1 MSATA
6 LITALSGPGSSLKA
20 EQLFAVRGWVAVV
33 TGGGTGL
40 GLVTA
45 LALAENG
52 AKVYI
57 TGRRAEPLDE
67 AARAFA
73 ARKDAGGGAIV
84 AVPADVSTKEGIK
97 KLVAA
102 VGAHE
107 TFVNLLVNNHGV
119 SQGATDITAVAQT
132 PEALSAH
139 MFDGEEF
146 DTWLS
151 TYRINSASYYFTS
164 FAFLPLLAAAKSK
177 GGFGE
182 PGNIINISSMSG
194 VTITSQRG
202 QFNYNASKAATL
214 SLSHQLATEFAR
226 AGFGIRVNTVLPG
239 YFPSGMTVIPNE
251 SNTGSEAHTAEF
263 KNQWGIPFGRPG
275 NAREYAGAILSLA
288 TNSYVTGAEHL
299 IDGGWMIDQAF

>member
-6 LITALSGPGSSLKA
+6 LVSALSGTNSLKA
-20 EQLFAVRGWVAVV
+20 ASLFDVRGWVAVV

-57 TGRRAEPLDE
+57 TGRRPEPLDE
-67 AARAFA
+67 AVAAFA
-73 ARKDAGGGAIV
+73 ARKDESGGAIV
-84 AVPADVSTKEGIK
+84 AVQADVSTKEGIK

-102 VGAHE
+102 VGE
-107 TFVNLLVNNHGV
+107 KEKFVNLLVNNHGV
-119 SQGATDITAVAQT
+119 SQGATDITAVEQT

-177 GGFGE
+177 GGFAE

-251 SNTGSEAHTAEF
+251 SNTGSAEHSDVF
-263 KNQWGIPFGRPG
+263 KNKWGIPFARPG